1 MLMDALDGTLSVK
14 EKAAFELHIATC
26 SECSQMLADAKRG
39 AAMLEILKSPRPEPS
54 AALLERILS
63 QTSGA
68 QTSRV
73 QTSRAQASGLT
84 VAAKSSTS
92 GLIALPAGDGA
103 AVEIHSV
110 VPGPAVPSNV
120 IAFQPRP
127 AGRFNLK
134 AITHTMM
141 QPRLAMTAAMAFF
154 SITLTLN
161 LTGVHLSDLRAAD
174 LTPSNLKHSFYHANA
189 SVVRYYT
196 NLRVVYELESRVNEI
211 KRNDDDSSPP
221 APKAEPKEGADKNQD
236 KPRKVPKSG
245 SGTSERRNP
254 LDQEFKL
261 ARYDQSLPVDRLR
274 FGNTARATPTNKLT
288 ETLQEGDLV

>member
-1 MLMDALDGTLSVK
+1 MADFNQINQFGSAKPARSGEGMSCAECEAMLMDALDGTLSVK

-39 AAMLEILKSPRPEPS
+39 AAMLEMLKSPRPEPS

-103 AVEIHSV
+103 AVEIHGV

-120 IAFQPRP
+120 IPFQTRP
-127 AGRFNLK
+127 
-134 AITHTMM
+134 
-141 QPRLAMTAAMAFF
+141 P
-154 SITLTLN
+154 
-161 LTGVHLSDLRAAD
+161 V
-174 LTPSNLKHSFYHANA
+174 A
-189 SVVRYYT
+189 ST
-196 NLRVVYELESRVNEI
+196 S
-211 KRNDDDSSPP
+211 KQSPT
-221 APKAEPKEGADKNQD
+221 
-236 KPRKVPKSG
+236 R
-245 SGTSERRNP
+245 
-254 LDQEFKL
+254 
-261 ARYDQSLPVDRLR
+261 
-274 FGNTARATPTNKLT
+274 
-288 ETLQEGDLV
+288 